1 MISGAIFDCD
11 GTILDTMPLWR
22 HAASKYLSGLGIE
35 VDRALGAKF
44 FEMTLPESARVI
56 REEFDL
62 DSTAEEIITGIYG
75 VVSREY
81 HEKVGL
87 KPGVGKFITALTQR
101 GIPLT
106 VVSSGTESL
115 IRPALARLGLETS
128 FMAILASSETGIH
141 KRQPDMFLTA
151 ARLMGAKPE
160 DIWVFEDA
168 LYAVRI
174 VKTAGFHPVAI
185 RDEASLSEREA
196 LEAEAEAYWEE
207 YPAEIPAA
215 WLR

>member
-1 MISGAIFDCD
+1 MIRGAIFDCD
-11 GTILDTMPLWR
+11 GTLLDTMPLWR
-22 HAASKYLSGLGIE
+22 EAAARYLSGLGIE
-35 VDRALGAKF
+35 VDKALGAKF
-44 FEMTLPESARVI
+44 FEMTVPESAQVI
-56 REEFDL
+56 RDEFNL
-62 DSTAEEIITGIYG
+62 DSTVEEITTGIYET
-75 VVSREY
+75 VAQEY
-81 HEKVGL
+81 HDKVGL
-87 KPGVGKFITALTQR
+87 KPGAGEFIKALTR
-101 GIPLT
+101 HGIPLT
-106 VVSSGTESL
+106 VVSSGSEAL
-115 IRPALARLGLETS
+115 IRPALARLGLEQN
-128 FMAILASSETGIH
+128 FMKILASSETGLH

-174 VKTAGFHPVAI
+174 AKTAGFHPVAI
-185 RDEASLSEREA
+185 RDEASLAEREA